1 MTRKH
6 AKFLGAIVAVATA
19 LIVTLVVLRRDS
31 DEAALVEP
39 SGSPSAMSPSR
50 PTADESKTILAQYAG
65 SASCRECHQ
74 EAFDRWKDSHHAL
87 AERPLD
93 PKADRGAF
101 DPSHEIRHGTQT
113 SAARA
118 VGDRF
123 ELETLGF
130 GGTRESYPV
139 ERVFG
144 VSPLYQFLVP
154 AKRGRFQVTEL
165 AYDPARKE
173 WFNVYGEEDR
183 RPGEWGHWTGR
194 GMTWNVQCAGCHNTR
209 LVKGYEGKTDTYATT
224 MAEMGVGCEACH
236 GPLREHVEW
245 QRSNRAT
252 PTLDPTRYRLPAG
265 SVLPMCGSCHSRRVE
280 LTGNFQPGD
289 DFLDHFSLT
298 IVDDTELYYADGQVR
313 EENFEY
319 ASFHSSRMYAK
330 GVRCINCHEPHSAK
344 TRFEGDALCMQCHK
358 EDTEQLKK
366 IDPATHS
373 HHEPGTPGA
382 HCVDCHMPLTTYMQR
397 HPRRDHGFTIP
408 DPLMTKTYGIP
419 NACNRCHDDK
429 TVDWTLAAAEKW
441 YGSRMERTP
450 RVRTRAIAEARQ
462 SGERALER
470 VLDAGSTEEHPYWRA
485 ALGGLLNLWPD
496 DERARKRLVE

>member
-118 VGDRF
+118 VGERF

-209 LVKGYEGKTDTYATT
+209 LVKGYDAETDTYANDD
-224 MAEMGVGCEACH
+224 GGDGCR
-236 GPLREHVEW
+236 LRGLP
-245 QRSNRAT
+245 RPSPRARRVAAIE
-252 PTLDPTRYRLPAG
+252 P
-265 SVLPMCGSCHSRRVE
+265 CHSYPRPDSIPPASGKRVTHVW
-280 LTGNFQPGD
+280 LV
-289 DFLDHFSLT
+289 SL
-298 IVDDTELYYADGQVR
+298 APSRAHGQL
-313 EENFEY
+313 
-319 ASFHSSRMYAK
+319 S
-330 GVRCINCHEPHSAK
+330 
-344 TRFEGDALCMQCHK
+344 TR
-358 EDTEQLKK
+358 
-366 IDPATHS
+366 
-373 HHEPGTPGA
+373 
-382 HCVDCHMPLTTYMQR
+382 
-397 HPRRDHGFTIP
+397 
-408 DPLMTKTYGIP
+408 
-419 NACNRCHDDK
+419 
-429 TVDWTLAAAEKW
+429 
-441 YGSRMERTP
+441 
-450 RVRTRAIAEARQ
+450 
-462 SGERALER
+462 
-470 VLDAGSTEEHPYWRA
+470 
-485 ALGGLLNLWPD
+485 
-496 DERARKRLVE
+496 